1 VRKATLVFLIRGKE
15 LLLAMKKTGFG
26 KGKWNGVGGKVE
38 PGESVEQA
46 AKREALEE
54 IGVTITI
61 SDLLKVADIQFLFPQ
76 GLDKNNNQQV
86 SVFLVN
92 NWQGEPTESS
102 EMKPKW
108 FKTSEIP
115 YQQMWS
121 DDKLWLPEVL
131 RGRKISAEFT
141 FDKKEE
147 ISKFLITDLALK
159 PVTA

>member
-1 VRKATLVFLIRGKE
+1 
-15 LLLAMKKTGFG
+15 MKKTGFG

>member
-1 VRKATLVFLIRGKE
+1 MRKATLVFLIRGKE